1 MEARVTS
8 SMPREVSNRQMSYAE
23 IKGRSSRVHPIHI
36 EHGGKV
42 YEAARRWGI
51 EPHEVLDFSANINPL
66 GPPQTVFSA
75 IENALTP
82 TSLRVYPDAHAFLRA
97 IVNKHIL
104 MPDEI
109 VVGSGVA
116 SLIFAVI
123 HALSPKRVLILE
135 PAFAEYSRASAAVNA
150 QVTTAL
156 LTEERGFTPDFA
168 SLVND
173 IKERQFDLVILNS
186 PHNPTG
192 ALYPRDAMLS
202 LIDAAEEHNTAV
214 LLDEAFI
221 DYASQESLVSL
232 APTKSHLVVL
242 RSLTKFYAMPGI
254 RIGYAVTNAK
264 LAAKVKGQID
274 PWSVSTVA
282 LEAGC
287 AALAAD
293 EFSAE
298 SCRLNTIAREDF
310 ASALCGIGLEVL
322 PSAANFLLAKLP
334 HGSGGDLQTWLDSER
349 ILIRRCDSFHGLSD
363 EFIRM
368 AVRSGSDNDRLVSL
382 IEKWLK
388 G

>member
-1 MEARVTS
+1 
-8 SMPREVSNRQMSYAE
+8 MSYAE
-23 IKGRSSRVHPIHI
+23 MNDNSRVHPIPI

-42 YEAARRWGI
+42 YEAARRWGV
-51 EPHEVLDFSANINPL
+51 EAHDVLDFSANINPL
-66 GPPQTVFSA
+66 GPPQTVLSA

-82 TSLRVYPDAHAFLRA
+82 TSFRVYPDAYSFLSA
-97 IVNKHIL
+97 IVNKHLL

-109 VVGSGVA
+109 VVGSGAA

-123 HALSPKRVLILE
+123 HAVSPRRVLILE
-135 PAFAEYSRASAAVNA
+135 PAFVEYLRASAAVNA
-150 QVTTAL
+150 RVTTAL
-156 LTEERGFTPDFA
+156 LTEDRGFTPDFD
-168 SLVND
+168 SLVHD
-173 IKERQFDLVILNS
+173 VKERQFDLVILNS

-192 ALYPRDAMLS
+192 ALYPRDALLS

-221 DYASQESLVSL
+221 DYASRESFVSL
-232 APTKSHLVVL
+232 APTKSHLIVL

-254 RIGYAVTNAK
+254 RIGYTVTSAE
-264 LAAKVKGQID
+264 LAAKIKGQID

-287 AALAAD
+287 AALAED
-293 EFSAE
+293 EFGTE
-298 SCRLNTIAREDF
+298 SCRVNTIAGEEF
-310 ASALCGIGLEVL
+310 ASALRGLGLEVL
-322 PSAANFLLAKLP
+322 PSAAYFLLAKLP
-334 HGSGGDLQTWLDSER
+334 RGSGGDLQSWLESER

-363 EFIRM
+363 EFIRL
-368 AVRSGSDNDRLVSL
+368 AVRSSSDNERLVSL

>member
-1 MEARVTS
+1 
-8 SMPREVSNRQMSYAE
+8 MSYAE
-23 IKGRSSRVHPIHI
+23 MKERSGTVQPIHV

-66 GPPQTVFSA
+66 GPPQTVLSA
-75 IENALTP
+75 IENALTA
-82 TSLRVYPDAHAFLRA
+82 TSLRVYPDAHAFVSA
-97 IVNKHIL
+97 IVNKHLL

-109 VVGSGVA
+109 VVGSGAA

-135 PAFAEYSRASAAVNA
+135 PAFVEYLRASAAVNA

-168 SLVND
+168 SLVHD
-173 IKERQFDLVILNS
+173 VKERQFDLVILNS

-232 APTKSHLVVL
+232 APTKSHLIVL

-254 RIGYAVTNAK
+254 RIGYTVSNAK
-264 LAAKVKGQID
+264 LAAMIKGQID

-287 AALAAD
+287 AALAED
-293 EFSAE
+293 EFGTE
-298 SCRLNTIAREDF
+298 SCRVNTIAREEF
-310 ASALCGIGLEVL
+310 ASALRGIGLEVL

-334 HGSGGDLQTWLDSER
+334 HGSGGDLQSWLDSER
-349 ILIRRCDSFHGLSD
+349 ILIRTCDSFHGLSD
-363 EFIRM
+363 EFIRV
-368 AVRSGSDNDRLVSL
+368 AVSSGSDNERLVAL

>member
-1 MEARVTS
+1 MKD
-8 SMPREVSNRQMSYAE
+8 
-23 IKGRSSRVHPIHI
+23 ISRVHPIHI

-42 YEAARRWGI
+42 YEAARRWGV
-51 EPHEVLDFSANINPL
+51 EAHEVLDFSANINPL
-66 GPPQTVFSA
+66 GPPQTVLSA

-82 TSLRVYPDAHAFLRA
+82 ASLRVYPDAHNFVSA
-97 IVNKHIL
+97 IAEKHLL

-109 VVGSGVA
+109 VVGSGAA
-116 SLIFAVI
+116 SLIFAII

-135 PAFAEYSRASAAVNA
+135 PAFVEYLRASAVVNA

-156 LTEERGFTPDFA
+156 LTEDGGFAPDFA
-168 SLVND
+168 SLVHD
-173 IKERQFDLVILNS
+173 VTERQFDLVILNS

-232 APTKSHLVVL
+232 APTKSHLIVL
-242 RSLTKFYAMPGI
+242 RSLTKFYATPGI
-254 RIGYAVTNAK
+254 RIGYTVSNAK
-264 LAAKVKGQID
+264 LAAKIKGQID

-287 AALAAD
+287 AALAED
-293 EFSAE
+293 EFGTE
-298 SCRLNTIAREDF
+298 SCRVNTIAREEF
-310 ASALCGIGLEVL
+310 ASALRGIGLEVF

-334 HGSGGDLQTWLDSER
+334 HGSGGDLQSWLGSER

-368 AVRSGSDNDRLVSL
+368 AVRFASDNERLVSL
-382 IEKWLK
+382 IEEWLK

>member
-1 MEARVTS
+1 MEARDTS
-8 SMPREVSNRQMSYAE
+8 SMQREVSNRQMSYAE
-23 IKGRSSRVHPIHI
+23 MKDNSSVHPIHV

-51 EPHEVLDFSANINPL
+51 EPHQVLDFSANINPL
-66 GPPQTVFSA
+66 GPPQTVLSA

-82 TSLRVYPDAHAFLRA
+82 TSLRVYPDTNAFLSA
-97 IVNKHIL
+97 IVNKHLL

-109 VVGSGVA
+109 VVGSGAA

-123 HALSPKRVLILE
+123 HALWPKRVLMLE
-135 PAFAEYSRASAAVNA
+135 PAFVEYLQASAAVNA

-156 LTEERGFTPDFA
+156 LTEASGFTPDFA
-168 SLVND
+168 SLVHAV
-173 IKERQFDLVILNS
+173 KARQFDLVIVNS

-192 ALYPRDAMLS
+192 ALYPRDAVLS

-221 DYASQESLVSL
+221 DYAAQESLVSL
-232 APTKSHLVVL
+232 APTKSHLIVL
-242 RSLTKFYAMPGI
+242 RSLTKFYATPGI

-264 LAAKVKGQID
+264 LAAKIKGQID

-282 LEAGC
+282 LEVGC
-287 AALAAD
+287 AALAEV
-293 EFSAE
+293 EFSME
-298 SCRLNTIAREDF
+298 SCRLNTIAREEF
-310 ASALCGIGLEVL
+310 ASALRGIGLEVL

-334 HGSGGDLQTWLDSER
+334 HGSGGDLQSWLDSER
-349 ILIRRCDSFHGLSD
+349 ILIRKCDSFHGLSD
-363 EFIRM
+363 EFVRL
-368 AVRSGSDNDRLVSL
+368 AVRFASDNNRLVSL

>member
-1 MEARVTS
+1 
-8 SMPREVSNRQMSYAE
+8 MSYAE
-23 IKGRSSRVHPIHI
+23 MKARSSRVHPIHV

-42 YEAARRWGI
+42 YEAARRWGV

-66 GPPQTVFSA
+66 GPPQGVLSA
-75 IENALTP
+75 IEKSLTP
-82 TSLRVYPDAHAFLRA
+82 IGLKVYPDVHNFVSA
-97 IVNKHIL
+97 IAEKHRL
-104 MPDEI
+104 MPDEM

-116 SLIFAVI
+116 SLIFAVM
-123 HALSPKRVLILE
+123 HTLTPKRVLILE
-135 PAFAEYSRASAAVNA
+135 PAFVEYLRASAAVNA

-168 SLVND
+168 SLIHDV
-173 IKERQFDLVILNS
+173 KERQFDLVILNS

-293 EFSAE
+293 EFGME
-298 SCRLNTIAREDF
+298 SCRVNTIARAKF
-310 ASALCGIGLEVL
+310 ASGLRGIGLEVL

-368 AVRSGSDNDRLVSL
+368 AVRSTSDNDRLVSL